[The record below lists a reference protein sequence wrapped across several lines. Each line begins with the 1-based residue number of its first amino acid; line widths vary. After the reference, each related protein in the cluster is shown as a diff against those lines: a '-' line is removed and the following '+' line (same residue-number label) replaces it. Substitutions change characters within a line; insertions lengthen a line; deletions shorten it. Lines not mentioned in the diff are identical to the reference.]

1 MNEKTNEKVL
11 IKGEFSRLGLST
23 QSLIFFSLAIV
34 TLITCFIVATAY
46 GGSPA
51 WAFEGIEYGYYL
63 FFIGIVVFIILGF
76 VYLTKIRE
84 LTVTNY
90 RVTGVTASGKRV
102 DLPVSKISAVGTAEF
117 FERVTISTASGVITF
132 HGVLNRDAVLSVIS
146 DLLLKQQSE
155 TMAEKPKAA
164 ESVADEIK
172 KMKELLDQGIISESE
187 FENKKKQLL
196 GL

>member
-1 MNEKTNEKVL
+1 MNEKMNEKVL

-34 TLITCFIVATAY
+34 TLITCFIVATEY

-76 VYLTKIRE
+76 VYLTKARE

-102 DLPVSKISAVGTAEF
+102 DLPVSKISAVGTADF

-132 HGVLNRDAVLSVIS
+132 HGVINRDAVLAVIS

-155 TMAEKPKAA
+155 TTAEKPKAA

>member
-1 MNEKTNEKVL
+1 MNVKMNEKLL

-34 TLITCFIVATAY
+34 TLITCFIVATEY

-76 VYLTKIRE
+76 VYLTKARE

-102 DLPVSKISAVGTAEF
+102 DLPVSKISAVGTADF

-132 HGVLNRDAVLSVIS
+132 HGVINRDAVLSVIS

-155 TMAEKPKAA
+155 TTAEKPKAA

>member
-11 IKGEFSRLGLST
+11 IKGEFSKFGSSIKAILC
-23 QSLIFFSLAIV
+23 FSIAAIAF
-34 TLITCFIVATAY
+34 ITCFIVATAY

-51 WAFEGIEYGYYL
+51 WAFEGIEYGYYW
-63 FFIGIVVFIILGF
+63 FFIGIVVFVILGF
-76 VYLTKIRE
+76 VFSAKGRE
-84 LTVTNY
+84 LIVTNY

-102 DLPVSKISAVGTAEF
+102 DLPISKISAVGTAEF
-117 FERVTISTASGVITF
+117 FKGVTISTASGVITF
-132 HGVLNRDAVLSVIS
+132 QGVLNRDAVLSVIS
-146 DLLLKQQSE
+146 DLLLKQQSDI
-155 TMAEKPKAA
+155 TAEKPKAA

-172 KMKELLDQGIISESE
+172 KMKELLEQGIISESE

>member
-11 IKGEFSRLGLST
+11 IKGEFSKFGS
-23 QSLIFFSLAIV
+23 SMAIICFSIAAIAF
-34 TLITCFIVATAY
+34 ITCFIVATAY

-51 WAFEGIEYGYYL
+51 WAFEGVEYGYYW
-63 FFIGIVVFIILGF
+63 FFIGIVVFVILGF
-76 VYLTKIRE
+76 VFSAKGRE

-90 RVTGVTASGKRV
+90 RVTGVTSFGKRV
-102 DLPVSKISAVGTAEF
+102 DLPISKISAVGTAVLF
-117 FERVTISTASGVITF
+117 KGVTISSASGVITF
-132 HGVLNRDAVLSVIS
+132 QDVLNRDAVLSVIS

-155 TMAEKPKAA
+155 IGAEKPKAA

>member
-1 MNEKTNEKVL
+1 MNEKMNEKLL

-34 TLITCFIVATAY
+34 TLITCFIVATEY

-76 VYLTKIRE
+76 VYLTKARE

-102 DLPVSKISAVGTAEF
+102 DLPVSKISAVGTADF

-132 HGVLNRDAVLSVIS
+132 HGVINRDAVLSVIS

-155 TMAEKPKAA
+155 TTAEKPKAA

>member
-1 MNEKTNEKVL
+1 MNEKVL
-11 IKGEFSRLGLST
+11 IKGEFSKFGSSMLSI
-23 QSLIFFSLAIV
+23 LCFSIAAIAF
-34 TLITCFIVATAY
+34 ITCFIVATAY

-51 WAFEGIEYGYYL
+51 WAFEGIEYGYYW
-63 FFIGIVVFIILGF
+63 FFIGIVVFVTLGF
-76 VYLTKIRE
+76 VFLAKGRE
-84 LTVTNY
+84 LIVTNY

-102 DLPVSKISAVGTAEF
+102 DLPISKISAVGTAEF
-117 FERVTISTASGVITF
+117 FKGVTISTASGVITF
-132 HGVLNRDAVLSVIS
+132 QGVLNRDAVLSVIS
-146 DLLLKQQSE
+146 DLLLKQQNE
-155 TMAEKPKAA
+155 TIAGKPTAA

>member
-11 IKGEFSRLGLST
+11 IKGVFSKFGSFT
-23 QSLIFFSLAIV
+23 QAILCFSIAAIAF
-34 TLITCFIVATAY
+34 ITCFIVAIVY

-51 WAFEGIEYGYYL
+51 WAFEGIKYGYYW
-63 FFIGIVVFIILGF
+63 FFIGIVVFVTLGF
-76 VYLTKIRE
+76 VFLAKGRE
-84 LTVTNY
+84 LIVTNY
-90 RVTGVTASGKRV
+90 KVTGITESGKRV

-132 HGVLNRDAVLSVIS
+132 HGVLNRDAVLAVIS

-155 TMAEKPKAA
+155 TTAEKSKAA

>member
-1 MNEKTNEKVL
+1 MNEKMNEKVL
-11 IKGEFSRLGLST
+11 IKGEFSKFGSSMLSI
-23 QSLIFFSLAIV
+23 LCFSIAAIAF
-34 TLITCFIVATAY
+34 ITCFTVATEY

-51 WAFEGIEYGYYL
+51 WAFEGIEYGYYW
-63 FFIGIVVFIILGF
+63 FFIGIVVFVTLGF
-76 VYLTKIRE
+76 VFLAKGRE

-132 HGVLNRDAVLSVIS
+132 HRVLNRDAVLAVIS

-155 TMAEKPKAA
+155 TTAEKPKAA

>member
-1 MNEKTNEKVL
+1 MNEKMNEKVL

-34 TLITCFIVATAY
+34 TLITCFIVATEY

-76 VYLTKIRE
+76 VYLTKARE

-102 DLPVSKISAVGTAEF
+102 DLPVSKISAVGTADF

-132 HGVLNRDAVLSVIS
+132 HGVINRDAVLSVIS
-146 DLLLKQQSE
+146 DLLLKQQNE
-155 TMAEKPKAA
+155 TIAGKPTAA